1 MFMSKRSYANMAIF
15 GDNLFNSGRNAF
27 LIELRH
33 IEKFILSK
41 TVGEFL
47 VFVGIL
53 ISFLSTLTFTLI
65 VRNTKG
71 DLNYVFEFTNN
82 VFNIPEIVI
91 FFFATSFA
99 ISQFVLGL
107 FDEVIIA
114 ILQCVAIDM
123 DVHDGVP

>member
-1 MFMSKRSYANMAIF
+1 MEKSYKCFKCIEDSLKFMSKRSYANMAIF

-41 TVGEFL
+41 TVGEFI

-53 ISFLSTLTFTLI
+53 IISFLSSLTFTFI
-65 VRNTKG
+65 VANTKG

-99 ISQFVLGL
+99 IS
-107 FDEVIIA
+107 
-114 ILQCVAIDM
+114 
-123 DVHDGVP
+123 